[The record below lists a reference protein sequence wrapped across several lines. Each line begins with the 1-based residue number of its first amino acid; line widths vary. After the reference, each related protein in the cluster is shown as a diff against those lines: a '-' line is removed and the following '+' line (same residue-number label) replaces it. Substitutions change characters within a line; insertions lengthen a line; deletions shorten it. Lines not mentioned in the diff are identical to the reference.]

1 MNLFLENIALRNS
14 CYHCKFKKTARK
26 SDITIADFWGI
37 DNINPKI
44 NDEKGISAVL
54 INSKKGERLFESIRK
69 DIEYY
74 NADITSIE
82 KYNPC
87 LNHAVTY
94 NEKRKDFFY
103 DLDYINFDELIEK
116 YIK

>member
-1 MNLFLENIALRNS
+1 MELSIDEQKELLNALKKIQNICNLYRQHCSS
-14 CYHCKFKKTARK
+14 CPLNKH
-26 SDITIADFWGI
+26 S
-37 DNINPKI
+37 
-44 NDEKGISAVL
+44 
-54 INSKKGERLFESIRK
+54 ESIRK

-94 NEKRKDFFY
+94 NEKRKDFC
-103 DLDYINFDELIEK
+103 
-116 YIK
+116 